1 METIDEALGF
11 EGDDPMAFSNPAFQ
25 GDGLIRF
32 FERLRID
39 GVCLGK
45 KMGFSMG
52 LIKITVSFGVALFMT
67 TAGSVEET
75 WFDTFSVIDSDEE
88 DFKSIPDDILSLN
101 GIEGE
106 AIVSPKAFRDDNLG
120 VTGPDNLCIISM
132 DQQKGQRTGEQ
143 SLMNSVSNPKSF
155 VSHEDLSVISMQ
167 ENDCGE
173 EESVLNNC
181 GILPN
186 NCLPCLVVATSTVEK
201 RKAIGSSPPNSAKKA
216 SLKLSFKRK
225 SGEAH
230 ATSTQFST
238 KAMIEKPL
246 AGSQV
251 QFCALEKKMLDSWS
265 PIEPNTF
272 RVRGEHYL
280 RDKKK
285 DLASNCAVYSPFG
298 VDVYFRQQKINHIAR
313 YVQLPIVN
321 SLGKLP
327 PLLVVN
333 VQVPLYPATI
343 FQSETDGE
351 GISFVLYFRLSEG
364 SKELPSHFLEN
375 VQRLIDDE
383 VERCRGFPMDSVVPF
398 RDRLKIL
405 GRVAN
410 VEDLPLSTAERK
422 LMHAYNEKPVL
433 SRPQHEFYLGKNY
446 FEIDIDMHRFS
457 YIARKGFETF
467 IDRLKI
473 CILDVGLTI
482 QFKSSN
488 GGGDLLKKY
497 GLPKGILPHAKHH
510 SLSDDGDLTVEL
522 KAPCYIQFSDLV
534 YYDRSVAG
542 ALSYGVLSDLSGVQV
557 KKLFVWLPVSAIEAR
572 PDSGTVDFKV
582 PFLTLSY
589 SADEFQKIRDCLDS
603 AEESEFLPFSEC
615 TAVLLVLLLL
625 VCVSAGVCCIV
636 FIVGVYC

>member
-1 METIDEALGF
+1 MGTCVSRPDRCVGGRSRSADGPRRRRRRTIRRRAASRKSMETIDEAVGF

-25 GDGLIRF
+25 
-32 FERLRID
+32 
-39 GVCLGK
+39 V
-45 KMGFSMG
+45 
-52 LIKITVSFGVALFMT
+52 MT
-67 TAGSVEET
+67 TAGSVEEA

-88 DFKSIPDDILSLN
+88 DFKSIPDDILSH

-120 VTGPDNLCIISM
+120 VTGPYDLCIISM
-132 DQQKGQRTGEQ
+132 DQQKGQKPGEQ

-155 VSHEDLSVISMQ
+155 VSHEDLSVISME
-167 ENDCGE
+167 ENVCGE

-186 NCLPCLVVATSTVEK
+186 NCLPCLVVAASTVEK
-201 RKAIGSSPPNSAKKA
+201 RKALSSSPPNSAKKA

-238 KAMIEKPL
+238 KAILEKPL

-285 DLASNCAVYSPFG
+285 DLASNCALYSPFG
-298 VDVYFRQQKINHIAR
+298 VDVYFCQQKINHIAR

-343 FQSETDGE
+343 FQSESDGE
-351 GISFVLYFRLSEG
+351 GMSFVLYFRLSEG
-364 SKELPSHFLEN
+364 YSKELPSHFLEN
-375 VQRLIDDE
+375 VRRLIDDE

-398 RDRLKIL
+398 RERLKIL

-410 VEDLPLSTAERK
+410 VEDLPLSTAQRK

-467 IDRLKI
+467 IDRLKL
-473 CILDVGLTI
+473 CILDIGLTI
-482 QFKSSN
+482 QGNMPEDLPEHILCCVRLNGIDYSN
-488 GGGDLLKKY
+488 YLQL
-497 GLPKGILPHAKHH
+497 
-510 SLSDDGDLTVEL
+510 
-522 KAPCYIQFSDLV
+522 
-534 YYDRSVAG
+534 
-542 ALSYGVLSDLSGVQV
+542 
-557 KKLFVWLPVSAIEAR
+557 
-572 PDSGTVDFKV
+572 
-582 PFLTLSY
+582 
-589 SADEFQKIRDCLDS
+589 
-603 AEESEFLPFSEC
+603 
-615 TAVLLVLLLL
+615 AVH
-625 VCVSAGVCCIV
+625 
-636 FIVGVYC
+636 